1 MNFRFCPHHL
11 SRGLQFALCFTVG
24 SMLQAAPAE
33 GWLHWRG
40 PHQNGTSDEKGLI
53 EEVTLGGK
61 NHLWTFDMAGR
72 GEAVIA
78 NGRVYAWGYEGSG
91 PDLREYLTCLEEK
104 TGKVLWQHGFN
115 DFLSDIVY
123 SRYTIGSATVDAET
137 GNIYLMSTAGEM
149 TCFDADG
156 KVLWQHSMMERFGML
171 TFPNGRRGAAII
183 DGDLVIHHCIT
194 SYWGAD
200 GPARDRFFAFNKH
213 DGQLVWSSTPGTP
226 PKDSSFCS
234 PVLGYYNNKRVL
246 YAGTGC
252 GNLVAI
258 NARNGDPLWR
268 YHFSYGGVN
277 SSLLL
282 HNNDK
287 VIAIHGKENLDSSE
301 VGRMAA
307 IKIGSEP
314 SAGQAGPVV
323 LDKSAELWRLP
334 HVMFTSSPVLVGNRV
349 YQVTHTGEL
358 ICVDAVSGEELW
370 EHKLENGQLHASPL
384 YADGKLYVPMGNGNF
399 YILKVKEDGVDVL
412 DKIELAGGCLGAPTL
427 WNGQMYVHTMEK
439 LYCFGSESKASMAKT
454 AVEKDAAISKGP
466 VSKLQIIPPDVLLAP
481 GARSQ
486 VEVVGLD
493 KDGWVVQENM
503 RPDWASFIPPTAKVK
518 STADATFGRRNRIR
532 ADRDA
537 GTSAGAF
544 KATDDEASGI
554 LRARVLPGLPF
565 SEDFESFDINEAYPA
580 AHVQAGTAFA
590 YPPLPWIGARF
601 KWDIREMDGS
611 KVLVK
616 TLDNVLF
623 QRATSFIGH
632 PDASNYT
639 VEADV
644 MTDGNRRMKSTVG
657 VINQRYV
664 IALIGNWQEL
674 EVSSNHDRIKVS
686 VPFKW
691 STKTW
696 YRLKSRV
703 DVAKD
708 GSGVVRAKAWPRDE
722 EEPSSWTIEVPHKI
736 AHTKGAPGLFGFS
749 PQSRYSVYVDNISV
763 YSN

>member
-1 MNFRFCPHHL
+1 MNTKIRSF
-11 SRGLQFALCFTVG
+11 SRYLGLALAAKLLC
-24 SMLQAAPAE
+24 SLDAAPAS

-40 PHQNGTSDEKGLI
+40 PHQNGTSDETGLI
-53 EEVTLGGK
+53 EDITLGGEG
-61 NHLWTFDMAGR
+61 HLWTFDMAGR

-78 NGRVYAWGYEGSG
+78 DGRVYAWGYQGTG
-91 PDLREYLTCLEEK
+91 PDLREYLTCLDEA

-123 SRYTIGSATVDAET
+123 SRYSIGSATVDAET

-149 TCFDADG
+149 TCFNRNG
-156 KVLWQHSMMERFGML
+156 KVIWQHSMMERYGML
-171 TFPNGRRGAAII
+171 TFPNGRRGAAVI

-213 DGQLVWSSTPGTP
+213 DGKLVWASTPGTP

-282 HNNDK
+282 HDNDK

-307 IKIGSEP
+307 IKIGAEP
-314 SAGQAGPVV
+314 AAGQPGPAV
-323 LDKSAELWRLP
+323 LSKEAELWRLP
-334 HVMFTSSPVLVGNRV
+334 HVMFTSSPVLVGDRV

-358 ICVDAVSGEELW
+358 ICVDANSGEELW

-399 YILKVKEDGVDVL
+399 YILKVKEDGVDIL
-412 DKIELAGGCLGAPTL
+412 DKVTLEGGCLGAPTL
-427 WNGQMYVHTMEK
+427 WDGKIYVHTMEK
-439 LYCFGSESKASMAKT
+439 LYCFGTGKSTSGQKPQKEEVPEIEKG
-454 AVEKDAAISKGP
+454 AVAR
-466 VSKLQIIPPDVLLAP
+466 LQIIPPDVLLTP
-481 GARSQ
+481 GQRDQ
-486 VEVVGLD
+486 VEVLGLD
-493 KDGWVVQENM
+493 SNGWVVEENI
-503 RPDWASFIPPTAKVK
+503 RPDWAAFIPPTAKVK
-518 STADATFGRRNRIR
+518 SEADAAFGRRNRIR
-532 ADRDA
+532 ANRDGGA
-537 GTSAGAF
+537 SAGAF
-544 KATDDEASGI
+544 KATEADASGI

-565 SEDFESFDINEAYPA
+565 TENFEAFTIDNAYPA
-580 AHVQAGTAFA
+580 AHVSAGTQFT

-601 KWDIREMDGS
+601 KWDIREMEGN

-623 QRATSFIGH
+623 QRATSFIGS
-632 PDASNYT
+632 PEASNYT

-644 MTDGNRRMKSTVG
+644 MTDGNRRMKSNVG

-696 YRLKSRV
+696 YRIKSRV

-708 GSGVVRAKAWPRDE
+708 GSGVVRAKAWPSNE
-722 EEPSSWTIEVPHKI
+722 NEPSSWTIEVPHKV
-736 AHTKGAPGLFGFS
+736 AHIKGAPGLFGFS

-763 YSN
+763 YSNN

>member
-1 MNFRFCPHHL
+1 M
-11 SRGLQFALCFTVG
+11 
-24 SMLQAAPAE
+24 
-33 GWLHWRG
+33 
-40 PHQNGTSDEKGLI
+40 
-53 EEVTLGGK
+53 
-61 NHLWTFDMAGR
+61 
-72 GEAVIA
+72 
-78 NGRVYAWGYEGSG
+78 
-91 PDLREYLTCLEEK
+91 
-104 TGKVLWQHGFN
+104 
-115 DFLSDIVY
+115 
-123 SRYTIGSATVDAET
+123 
-137 GNIYLMSTAGEM
+137 
-149 TCFDADG
+149 
-156 KVLWQHSMMERFGML
+156 
-171 TFPNGRRGAAII
+171 
-183 DGDLVIHHCIT
+183 
-194 SYWGAD
+194 
-200 GPARDRFFAFNKH
+200 
-213 DGQLVWSSTPGTP
+213 
-226 PKDSSFCS
+226 
-234 PVLGYYNNKRVL
+234 
-246 YAGTGC
+246 
-252 GNLVAI
+252 
-258 NARNGDPLWR
+258 
-268 YHFSYGGVN
+268 
-277 SSLLL
+277 
-282 HNNDK
+282 
-287 VIAIHGKENLDSSE
+287 
-301 VGRMAA
+301 
-307 IKIGSEP
+307 
-314 SAGQAGPVV
+314 
-323 LDKSAELWRLP
+323 
-334 HVMFTSSPVLVGNRV
+334 
-349 YQVTHTGEL
+349 THTGEL

-399 YILKVKEDGVDVL
+399 YILKVKENGVDVL

-427 WNGQMYVHTMEK
+427 WNGQMYIHTMEK

-544 KATDDEASGI
+544 KATEDEASGI